1 MKGCFEALD
10 EPAALVEAVG
20 GEAGE
25 ADCDEGGRSC
35 TPIEGVSTLGEM
47 DETVSGEVCVEPLC
61 IGVASERG

>member
-1 MKGCFEALD
+1 MKGCFEGFE

-35 TPIEGVSTLGEM
+35 TPIEGVSTFGEM
-47 DETVSGEVCVEPLC
+47 DETVSGDVCVDVLC
-61 IGVASERG
+61 MGVASESG